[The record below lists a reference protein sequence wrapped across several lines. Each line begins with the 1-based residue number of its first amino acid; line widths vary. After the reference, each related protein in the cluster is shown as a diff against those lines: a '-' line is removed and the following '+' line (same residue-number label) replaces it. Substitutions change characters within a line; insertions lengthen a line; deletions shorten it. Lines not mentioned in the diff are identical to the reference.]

1 MADKNHSHDGHRD
14 RMRNRFLKGGFENF
28 EAHEILEMLLYYS
41 IPRKNTNEIAH
52 ELINT
57 FGSLY
62 GVFDA
67 DIEALLQV
75 KGISY
80 NSAVLIK
87 MIPQIC
93 SIYSNQKD
101 KNNVIDVSNWENL
114 KQYAINQYIG
124 VNVELVK
131 VMFLNSNLGCISCVD
146 MHSID
151 NPNTVSFDAKKIV
164 SYAEKYRSTHV
175 ILMHNHNNGNANPSK
190 ADVFST
196 KAIKEVLQKLGIIV
210 VDHVI
215 VAGKQVVSLFNSGYM
230 SR

>member
-1 MADKNHSHDGHRD
+1 MADRNSSHDGHRN
-14 RMRNRFLKGGFENF
+14 RMRNRFLKGGFDNF
-28 EAHEILEMLLYYS
+28 EVHEILEMLLYYS

-52 ELINT
+52 ELIKT

-62 GVFDA
+62 GVFNA
-67 DIEALLQV
+67 DMEALQQV

-93 SIYSNQKD
+93 SIYSND
-101 KNNVIDVSNWENL
+101 KGDVVDVSKWEDL
-114 KQYAINQYIG
+114 KQYAVNQYIG

-131 VMFLNSNLGCISCVD
+131 VIFLNSNFECISCVD
-146 MHSID
+146 MCSID
-151 NPNTVSFDAKKIV
+151 NPNTVHFDAKKIV

-175 ILMHNHNNGNANPSK
+175 ILMHNHNNGNATPSK
-190 ADVFST
+190 ADIFST
-196 KAIKEVLQKLGIIV
+196 NAVKGVLQKLGIIV

-215 VAGKQVVSLFNSGYM
+215 VAGTQAISFSNSGYI

>member
-1 MADKNHSHDGHRD
+1 MADRNSSHDGHRN
-14 RMRNRFLKGGFENF
+14 RMRNRFLKGGFDNF

-67 DIEALLQV
+67 DIEALQQV

-93 SIYSNQKD
+93 SIYSNNKS
-101 KNNVIDVSNWENL
+101 NVIDVSKWEDL

-131 VMFLNSNLGCISCVD
+131 VVFLDSNFGCISCVD
-146 MHSID
+146 MCSID
-151 NPNTVSFDAKKIV
+151 NPNTVFFDAKKIV
-164 SYAEKYRSTHV
+164 SYAEKYHSTHI

-196 KAIKEVLQKLGIIV
+196 KAVKEVLQKLGIIV

-215 VAGKQVVSLFNSGYM
+215 VAGTQAISLFSSGYM